1 MTAPKLAQYKQVQWT
16 FAIFATYCG
25 FSFLFLGLMGLSA
38 MAPDQYGQLATS
50 YEIEAMAAVQF
61 TAGLMVCIGLLING
75 RWRWSPA
82 LRLVGSIVIGALC
95 AALGWGSVL
104 APDGWPFSVYLI
116 GFAAFA
122 AVVAWWNL
130 VDLRAA
136 IFWGANDG
144 GTC

>member
-1 MTAPKLAQYKQVQWT
+1 MKLAKYKDYQWT

-25 FSFLFLGLMGLSA
+25 AAFLFLGLMGLSA

-61 TAGLMVCIGLLING
+61 SAGMMVCIGLLING

-82 LRLVGSIVIGALC
+82 LRLVGAIVTGALC
-95 AALGWGSVL
+95 GALGAGSYA
-104 APDGWPFSVYLI
+104 APDGWPFTVYLV
-116 GFAAFA
+116 GFAVFA
-122 AVVAWWNL
+122 AVVSWWNL

-136 IFWGANDG
+136 ILWGAEDG